1 MASRWIRWNVA
12 RLGIRINVMER
23 DGEGRGGAHLVVTEW
38 TFFPGTRRETLEVPW
53 SDRTDLI
60 EIFAQRCV
68 CVT

>member
-1 MASRWIRWNVA
+1 
-12 RLGIRINVMER
+12 MER